1 VGCGPEFSTE
11 VAFKNKVYRKNNFYL
26 KAIHIIWYGKSQKF
40 RECELLHEER
50 RLSFAVAFRQRTGNA
65 NETGL

>member
-1 VGCGPEFSTE
+1 VDCERGFSTE

-50 RLSFAVAFRQRTGNA
+50 RLSIAVAFRQRIGNVK
-65 NETGL
+65 ETGL